1 MKESNDT
8 TRLQNVT
15 TTGLLDL
22 RKKSQKSNFETSQV
36 GTIKIFKWVIQNNME
51 KTPSEI
57 NLLTAL
63 CFY

>member
-1 MKESNDT
+1 MT
-8 TRLQNVT
+8 LQDFKMSPLQVF
-15 TTGLLDL
+15 LDL
-22 RKKSQKSNFETSQV
+22 RKKSQESNFETSQV

-51 KTPSEI
+51 KTPLEI

>member
-1 MKESNDT
+1 MT
-8 TRLQNVT
+8 LQDFKMSPLQVF
-15 TTGLLDL
+15 LDL

>member
-1 MKESNDT
+1 MT
-8 TRLQNVT
+8 LQDFKMSPIQVF
-15 TTGLLDL
+15 LDL
-22 RKKSQKSNFETSQV
+22 RKKSQESNFETSQV

-51 KTPSEI
+51 KTPLEI